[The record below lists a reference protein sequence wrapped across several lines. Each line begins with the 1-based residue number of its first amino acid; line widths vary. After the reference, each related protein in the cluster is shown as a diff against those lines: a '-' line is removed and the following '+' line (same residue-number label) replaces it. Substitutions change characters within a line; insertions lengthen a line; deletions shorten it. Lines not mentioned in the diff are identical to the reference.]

1 MGFGGTLCVQ
11 QLLVQ
16 AVSRERLGQVFALSS
31 AGMLTVQGLAAYL
44 AGGMAE
50 LLTPAQAM
58 AVMAIGSLLA
68 TAALLMPLRGRGRR
82 ACQRQQ
88 PETSIRTAQRHRQ
101 GVELEPAPS
110 GCRGGA

>member
-1 MGFGGTLCVQ
+1 
-11 QLLVQ
+11 
-16 AVSRERLGQVFALSS
+16 
-31 AGMLTVQGLAAYL
+31 
-44 AGGMAE
+44 
-50 LLTPAQAM
+50 
-58 AVMAIGSLLA
+58 MAIGSLLA